1 MPKQRKRRMVKFWLD
16 VSTPEGEWLYQVVQA
31 LIEER
36 QLSWTLRKGLALMA
50 TLRAGELDQLDELFP
65 FVREGMKQKASDQ
78 IDQLI
83 HEVKLLQSGQNSNAN
98 SGKTDV

>member
-36 QLSWTLRKGLALMA
+36 QLSGRCARALALMA
-50 TLRAGELDQLDELFP
+50 TLWAG
-65 FVREGMKQKASDQ
+65 S
-78 IDQLI
+78 
-83 HEVKLLQSGQNSNAN
+83 
-98 SGKTDV
+98 